1 MVVNDQVGTRDVIVC
16 NQVSFLEYIFLEK
29 EYGPVFTQVASK
41 NGRFGLRKLGLFE
54 IPLAAIGLRFPP
66 EVKEDDKNFFTDLG
80 ELRASLYVQGRPIAV
95 FPEGSKTNGR
105 GILQLEEGIVE
116 VLAKA
121 AKSGM
126 KVHTLRFDYEFEHA
140 SPYNTTDVLGLK
152 HMIKVLTQVRNVMVV
167 QYYFNLEE
175 KLAGATIDGGAATK
189 GGKPVQNTPL
199 DSAGQ

>member
-1 MVVNDQVGTRDVIVC
+1 MSDQVGTRDVIVC
-16 NQVSFLEYIFLEK
+16 NQVSFLEYIFLEM
-29 EYGPVFTQVASK
+29 EYGPVFTQAASK
-41 NGRFGLRKLGLFE
+41 NGRFGLRKLGLIE

-66 EVKEDDKNFFTDLG
+66 EVKDDDKNFFTDLK
-80 ELRASLYVQGRPIAV
+80 ELRASLYVQARPIAV

-116 VLAKA
+116 VLTNA

-126 KVHTLRFDYEFEHA
+126 KIHTLRFDYEFEHA
-140 SPYNTTDVLGLK
+140 SPYNTTDLLGLR
-152 HMIKVLTQVRNVMVV
+152 HVIKVLTQVRNVMVV

-175 KLAGATIDGGAATK
+175 KLAGSITDGATSAKT
-189 GGKPVQNTPL
+189 GKPVQNTPL

>member
-1 MVVNDQVGTRDVIVC
+1 LAVNDKVGTMDVIVC

-116 VLAKA
+116 VLTNA

-126 KVHTLRFDYEFEHA
+126 KVHTLRFDYEFEYA
-140 SPYNTTDVLGLK
+140 SLYNTTDVLGLK

-175 KLAGATIDGGAATK
+175 KLAGAPTDCGATTK

>member
-1 MVVNDQVGTRDVIVC
+1 LVVNDKVGTRDVIVC

-41 NGRFGLRKLGLFE
+41 NGRFGFRKLGLFE

-116 VLAKA
+116 VLANA

-126 KVHTLRFDYEFEHA
+126 KVHTLRFDYEFEYA

-175 KLAGATIDGGAATK
+175 KLAGAPTDGGATTK

-199 DSAGQ
+199 DSAG

>member
-1 MVVNDQVGTRDVIVC
+1 M
-16 NQVSFLEYIFLEK
+16 
-29 EYGPVFTQVASK
+29 
-41 NGRFGLRKLGLFE
+41 
-54 IPLAAIGLRFPP
+54 
-66 EVKEDDKNFFTDLG
+66 
-80 ELRASLYVQGRPIAV
+80 

-126 KVHTLRFDYEFEHA
+126 KIHTLRFDYEFEYA

-175 KLAGATIDGGAATK
+175 KLAGTTTDGGAPTK

>member
-1 MVVNDQVGTRDVIVC
+1 MVVNDKVGTRDVIVC

-41 NGRFGLRKLGLFE
+41 NGRFGFRKLGLFE

-116 VLAKA
+116 VLTNA

-126 KVHTLRFDYEFEHA
+126 KVHTLRFDYEFEYA

-175 KLAGATIDGGAATK
+175 KLAGAPTDSGATTK